1 MGNPSLAL
9 SGPQPDPGKQPKAT
23 YVSLGRTLGR
33 TDLVKG
39 QEGRP
44 GGCGD
49 FPPGLGSTGWCGR
62 PGQPRL
68 LQAASHTRA
77 HPPTPGPRAR
87 ALTSA
92 LAQGYKAAGGRT
104 VRADRADGRRGGR
117 HPRRRTPG
125 RRCLYLLGP
134 APQFPEP
141 PGQSNP
147 SLTPVQLGAYGGQYC
162 AGGQESQLPGRH
174 CRPVPTS
181 RAQGAGRRQKRHG
194 RQTPCLSAFWSF
206 LPHPRSTSHD
216 SLHPRAPFPLPKPL
230 CSPYL
235 RGTHSD
241 SAFCGPLPQSFTELP
256 ALLQV
261 EGGEG

>member
-1 MGNPSLAL
+1 MS
-9 SGPQPDPGKQPKAT
+9 S
-23 YVSLGRTLGR
+23 GRTLGR

-162 AGGQESQLPGRH
+162 AGGQESQLTAAQFQLPGLKEQ
-174 CRPVPTS
+174 
-181 RAQGAGRRQKRHG
+181 AGGRRGTGVRLLASLPSGAFCHIHVAQVT
-194 RQTPCLSAFWSF
+194 TPCTPERLSPS
-206 LPHPRSTSHD
+206 PSRS
-216 SLHPRAPFPLPKPL
+216 
-230 CSPYL
+230 
-235 RGTHSD
+235 
-241 SAFCGPLPQSFTELP
+241 
-256 ALLQV
+256 ALLTCV
-261 EGGEG
+261 APTATLPSVVPSPSHSLNFPRCYRSRGVWVRGG

>member
-1 MGNPSLAL
+1 M
-9 SGPQPDPGKQPKAT
+9 
-23 YVSLGRTLGR
+23 SLGRTLGR
-33 TDLVKG
+33 TDLAKG

-87 ALTSA
+87 ALTGA
-92 LAQGYKAAGGRT
+92 HAQGYKAAGGRT
-104 VRADRADGRRGGR
+104 VQADPADGRWGGR
-117 HPRRRTPG
+117 HPRRGTPG
-125 RRCLYLLGP
+125 RPCLYLLGP
-134 APQFPEP
+134 APQFPLP
-141 PGQSNP
+141 PGQPNP
-147 SLTPVQLGAYGGQYC
+147 SLTSIQPGAYGGQHC

-174 CRPVPTS
+174 CRRVPTS
-181 RAQGAGRRQKRHG
+181 RALGAGRRQKRHG
-194 RQTPCLSAFWSF
+194 CQPPCLSAFWRF
-206 LPHPRSTSHD
+206 LPHPHSTSQR
-216 SLHPRAPFPLPKPL
+216 LPAPQSAFPPPKLL
-230 CSPYL
+230 CTPYL
-235 RGTHSD
+235 RGTHND

-261 EGGEG
+261 EGDGG